1 MATGDQPKGN
11 FMGGGVRSGAA
22 PRDGIETAIFEVFQE
37 LVDRIPTQAERADWA
52 SKLARGIPMRTLR
65 VALEASPEHATL
77 RALSQDISAIRKTGL
92 FDAIWYKRRYPDIED
107 AGMSP
112 AAHYAAHGEREDRAP
127 NPWFD
132 PAWYRLT
139 HGLTPQDRPL
149 FHYVSVGEARGLRP
163 SPNFDPIWYRSAYN
177 LGGNKQPLVDF
188 LRRRHTRTVAPSAA
202 LWAALGLPEPQL
214 SPVADDV
221 FLALGEE
228 PPDMLVLRDEGLFD
242 ENYYALHSGDVLAS
256 GADLLRHYCEFGWR
270 EQRQPNFY
278 FDSRWYAATNP
289 EVTQL
294 NVNPL
299 AHYLLVGEPE
309 GRRPIVF
316 FDPVWYRETYD
327 VPEEMSSLAHF
338 LAHRRQGK
346 VAPNEFF
353 DPAWYAAQ
361 RGEIIRPGRD
371 PFARFLVAGLTE
383 DISPSPRFDL
393 ADWRHK
399 SMGRVSR
406 HFRHLLDPA
415 KDNPLVNYLLATY
428 R

>member
-1 MATGDQPKGN
+1 MRPPAG
-11 FMGGGVRSGAA
+11 
-22 PRDGIETAIFEVFQE
+22 PRDGFEAAIFEVFEE
-37 LVDRIPTQAERADWA
+37 LVERTPTAAECADWVA
-52 SKLARGIPMRTLR
+52 KLTRGVSMRTLR
-65 VALEASPEHATL
+65 TALESTPEREAL
-77 RALSQDISAIRKTGL
+77 RSLGPAIGAIKETGL
-92 FDAIWYKRRYPDIED
+92 FEAAWYRHRYPDIDD
-107 AGMSP
+107 AGMNP
-112 AAHYAAHGEREDRAP
+112 IAHYAAHGEQEDRAP

-132 PAWYRLT
+132 PVWYRSA
-139 HGLTPQDRPL
+139 HGLAPTERPL
-149 FHYVSVGEARGLRP
+149 FHYVSVGEPRGLRP
-163 SPNFDPIWYRSAYN
+163 SPNFDPAWYRSAYN
-177 LGGNKQPLVDF
+177 LGVRKSPLGDF
-188 LRRRHTRTVAPSAA
+188 LHRRHTQTVAPCAAMWSALA
-202 LWAALGLPEPQL
+202 LPKPRL
-214 SPVADDV
+214 SAVSDDL

-228 PPDMLVLRDEGLFD
+228 PADVLVLRDEGLFD

-256 GADLLRHYCEFGWR
+256 GGDLLRHYCDFGWR

-294 NVNPL
+294 DVNPL

-316 FDPVWYRETYD
+316 FDPVWYRATYG

-338 LAHRRQGK
+338 LAHRREGK

-353 DPAWYAAQ
+353 DPVWYAAQ
-361 RGEIIRPGRD
+361 KGETIRPGRD

-383 DISPSPRFDL
+383 NISPSPRFDV
-393 ADWRHK
+393 ADWRRR

-415 KDNPLVNYLLATY
+415 KDNPLVHYLLATY